1 MIPPNLLDPKAPS
14 PHLTGVKGDR
24 GDPGPPGRAGVPGRR
39 VSNNLEDLNII
50 KAIQHN
56 QACFSYIL
64 NARRLNADAL

>member
-39 VSNNLEDLNII
+39 VSNNLEDLNI
-50 KAIQHN
+50 H
-56 QACFSYIL
+56 
-64 NARRLNADAL
+64 